1 MSLFGFISKQLV
13 DVIDWTEQ
21 PGDLALRYP
30 IADREI
36 QNGAQLTVRD
46 GQIAL
51 FYDEGRVADAFQP
64 GLHTLDTAN
73 LPMLTS
79 LRHWETGFRS
89 PYKADVYFFTTR
101 EHTGL
106 KWGTPQPITVRDKE
120 FGAIRIRAFGS
131 YGFRIDD
138 VPTFAGKLMGT
149 LEHLSVADVEPQL
162 KSVITT
168 AIAAALGKGDTAFLD
183 IAADQAAMSERLM
196 AAVAPAFAQWG
207 LKCTSFYVESVS
219 LPENVQEYL
228 DKGSQMRMV
237 GDLNQYARFQ
247 AADSIDEAAAAS
259 GGVAGVGAGL
269 AIGQNMAAT
278 LGSAFAQP
286 TQASALASAPPAAAP
301 AGPISSDDAFEQIE
315 KLHKLLQMG
324 ALTQAEFDAKKASW
338 LARMG

>member
-1 MSLFGFISKQLV
+1 MGLFDFLSKQLV
-13 DVIDWTEQ
+13 DVIDWTEE

-30 IADREI
+30 IKDREI

-120 FGAIRIRAFGS
+120 FGPLRIRAFGS

-138 VPTFAGKLMGT
+138 IAVFAAKLLGT
-149 LEHLSVADVEPQL
+149 LEHLTVQDLEPQL
-162 KSVITT
+162 KSVINT
-168 AIAAALGKGDTAFLD
+168 AIAAALGKGETAFLD
-183 IAADQAAMSERLM
+183 IAGDQAAMSERLM

-207 LKCTSFYVESVS
+207 LKCTSFFVESVS
-219 LPENVQEYL
+219 LPDNVQEYL
-228 DKGSQMRMV
+228 DKASSMRVV

-247 AADSIDEAAAAS
+247 AADSIDEAASAS
-259 GGVAGVGAGL
+259 GGMAGL
-269 AIGQNMAAT
+269 GASMAIGQNMAST
-278 LGSAFAQP
+278 LGGAFAGG
-286 TQASALASAPPAAAP
+286 APPAAAP
-301 AGPISSDDAFEQIE
+301 VAAAAAAPVSSDDAFEQIE

-324 ALTQAEFDAKKASW
+324 AITQDEFDAKKASW
-338 LARMG
+338 LQRMS

>member
-1 MSLFGFISKQLV
+1 MGIFDFLSKQMV
-13 DVIDWTEQ
+13 DVIDWTES

-30 IADREI
+30 MADREI

-51 FYDEGRVADAFQP
+51 FYDEGRVADSFRP

-73 LPMLTS
+73 LPVLTS

-89 PYKADVYFFTTR
+89 PYKADVYFFTTK
-101 EHTGL
+101 EQTGL

-120 FGAIRIRAFGS
+120 FGALRIRAFGS
-131 YGFRIDD
+131 YAFRVDD
-138 VPTFAGKLMGT
+138 VAVFAAKLMGT
-149 LEHLSVADVEPQL
+149 LEHLSVQNVEPQL
-162 KSVITT
+162 KGVINT
-168 AIAAALGKGDTAFLD
+168 AIASALGKSEIAFLD
-183 IAADQAAMSERLM
+183 IAGDQQAMSERLL
-196 AAVAPAFAQWG
+196 AAVAPAFEQWG

-228 DKGSQMRMV
+228 DKASSMRVV
-237 GDLNQYARFQ
+237 GDLNQYTRFQ

-259 GGVAGVGAGL
+259 GGMAGL
-269 AIGQNMAAT
+269 GASMALGQTMAAN
-278 LGSAFAQP
+278 LGAA
-286 TQASALASAPPAAAP
+286 TQGTAAPAAA
-301 AGPISSDDAFEQIE
+301 GEDAFQQIE

-324 ALTQAEFDAKKASW
+324 AITQGEFDAKKAAL